1 MIRSI
6 ALTALLTLVVCSCAR
21 GSQTQHTDTQ
31 AAKPPDTVC
40 NSAGDAPARAG
51 GRSDS
56 TV

>member
-40 NSAGDAPARAG
+40 NSAGDAAARTG